1 VHGVPGVGANSDTS
15 TYSTWGYIKIGDRLT
30 PHPSLQNSWTATTAP
45 QTLHSS
51 NALAYPFDASGL
63 IPFNPDAVF
72 FLESSAPGIS
82 VTNSTNSSSYSI
94 QKTSGGNAWDE
105 HAYSTTH
112 HGAGVPVTLTF
123 TAQEN
128 NTYKMMGLNS
138 DPTANTSYNTI
149 DFAWYPLVDGTVQ
162 IYENGNKIGTSYGNY
177 TTSTLFSI
185 TYDNYYVT
193 YKMDGV
199 TKRTVAKGANWGFYV
214 DSSIYTVGGG
224 FDNIRFYTGNVDALY
239 EEVYTAFA
247 MPATEAYIENGE
259 CVKTSPLEWATNNGY
274 MGLIIWGT
282 DLHGGGKRVINEL
295 SPKGKKISAIPYFFD
310 AQGSPLHLLEII
322 TNILH
327 QGGDTTLTLCQELGT
342 LSNAIQKISHNE
354 LVEGEFQDHAR
365 FMWGWGMGLQNKT
378 SHDDILPNQSGRQVG
393 TRLSALTISDLRFYM
408 RAGKVEKEGY
418 VNSYRPHVSI
428 GTHAYNISGRFT
440 DQVFGLGS
448 GQSGMELEHA
458 AEFNGNWTTQHS
470 DAFTANQNL
479 GSQNLGFYLAGD
491 GEVSGSPH
499 GDNWQINKE
508 MTSTLNAD
516 KTYEIWVK
524 PLSTGRQSLFYGS
537 GTIQHIEIYP
547 NTNNFR
553 TEATLQNGKAFG
565 GSKNQATVLTENYEG
580 RGASSGFEV
589 GQWNCLTITFNTNQ
603 ANGDG
608 KVCWYNNGYL
618 IHVGNM
624 WNQTYGNEEYFAF
637 SHIGRATGSSA
648 YLYAKSFHGYFDEFK
663 IYDRV
668 LEDDEITNNVR
679 SSRHFK
685 PKYHT
690 L

>member
-1 VHGVPGVGANSDTS
+1 MAYYNHPNAHNRYVVHGVPGAGANSDTS

-30 PHPSLQNSWTATTAP
+30 PHPSLQNSWMGTTAP
-45 QTLHSS
+45 RLLHSS
-51 NALAYPFDASGL
+51 NALAYPLDASGL
-63 IPFNPDAVF
+63 MEFNPEE
-72 FLESSAPGIS
+72 L
-82 VTNSTNSSSYSI
+82 
-94 QKTSGGNAWDE
+94 
-105 HAYSTTH
+105 
-112 HGAGVPVTLTF
+112 
-123 TAQEN
+123 
-128 NTYKMMGLNS
+128 
-138 DPTANTSYNTI
+138 
-149 DFAWYPLVDGTVQ
+149 
-162 IYENGNKIGTSYGNY
+162 YG
-177 TTSTLFSI
+177 
-185 TYDNYYVT
+185 
-193 YKMDGV
+193 
-199 TKRTVAKGANWGFYV
+199 
-214 DSSIYTVGGG
+214 
-224 FDNIRFYTGNVDALY
+224 
-239 EEVYTAFA
+239 EVYAAFA

-342 LSNAIQKISHNE
+342 LSNAIQRISHNE

-365 FMWGWGMGLQNKT
+365 FMWGWGMSLENKT
-378 SHDDILPNQSGRQVG
+378 SHDDILPGTADSRRTVG
-393 TRLSALTISDLRFYM
+393 QRLSALTISDLRFYM
-408 RAGKVEKEGY
+408 RAGKVEKVGY

-428 GTHAYNISGRFT
+428 GTYAYNISGRFT

-458 AEFNGNWTTQHS
+458 AEFNGNWGSEHNA
-470 DAFTANQNL
+470 AFTANQNH

-491 GEVSGSPH
+491 GEVDGSPH

-524 PLSTGRQSLFYGS
+524 PLSSGRQSLFFGS

-553 TEATLQNGKAFG
+553 TEATRQNGKAFG

-603 ANGDG
+603 TTGNGE
-608 KVCWYNNGYL
+608 VRWYNNGYL

-624 WNQTYGNEEYFAF
+624 WNQTFGVEEYFAF
-637 SHIGRATGSSA
+637 SHIGRATGSSS

-668 LEDDEITNNVR
+668 LEFDEITNNVR
-679 SSRHFK
+679 SSRHFT